1 VKNFIIYFILFFIFF
16 SIGLFIAKTIR
27 DKTDDLNI
35 EAWNCE
41 IRAIC
46 PMFGEK
52 QPVVDC
58 VYNGIKGDFW
68 DCTCGKY
75 KYIKREGGQPENTEV
90 MDDVPRL

>member
-1 VKNFIIYFILFFIFF
+1 MNKSIFLVLGLMLLFCLGIGIISAY
-16 SIGLFIAKTIR
+16 AIR
-27 DKTDDLNI
+27 DKTDDLNM

-58 VYNGIKGDFW
+58 IYNGIKGDFW

-90 MDDVPRL
+90 I